1 MDADL
6 KGVLQK
12 PHLRNSEEEGSLGS
26 SVVPVEVGEPGRRLG
41 GVVVVDIGPQP
52 SHLVALRL
60 WTSFLTRMTVT

>member
-1 MDADL
+1 MGADL

-41 GVVVVDIGPQP
+41 GGVGGGYRAPAQP
-52 SHLVALRL
+52 LSCSEALDK
-60 WTSFLTRMTVT
+60 FLD